1 MMERSPVMTTLTI
14 YTEKYDLNENVVNNG
29 MSGKVYLDMDNT
41 LGMQFKDIDEA
52 LDYIVKT
59 NLPIQ
64 RIEFDYVDK
73 DGVQMF
79 QKFNVAQ

>member
-1 MMERSPVMTTLTI
+1 MNTLTI
-14 YTEKYDLNENVVNNG
+14 YTEKYDLDENVVNNG
-29 MSGKVYLDMDNT
+29 LSGKAFL
-41 LGMQFKDIDEA
+41 DIDNKQGIPFLDIDAA
-52 LDYIVKT
+52 LEYIFKN

-79 QKFNVAQ
+79 QKYNIAN

>member
-1 MMERSPVMTTLTI
+1 MTTLTVYSSNFDKGEAI
-14 YTEKYDLNENVVNNG
+14 VNDG
-29 MSGKVYLDMDNT
+29 MSGKAFLDMDNT
-41 LGMQFKDIDEA
+41 LGMQFKDMDEA

-79 QKFNVAQ
+79 KKFMVEQE

>member
-1 MMERSPVMTTLTI
+1 MERPKLMNTLTI
-14 YTEKYDLNENVVNNG
+14 YTEKYDLSENVVNNG
-29 MSGKVYLDMDNT
+29 MSGKAFL
-41 LGMQFKDIDEA
+41 DIDNKLGIPFQDTDAA
-52 LDYIVKT
+52 LDYILK
-59 NLPIQ
+59 NDLPIQ

>member
-1 MMERSPVMTTLTI
+1 MNTLTI
-14 YTEKYDLNENVVNNG
+14 YTEKYDLSKNVVNNG
-29 MSGKVYLDMDNT
+29 MSGKAFLDMDNKF
-41 LGMQFKDIDEA
+41 GMQFKDIDAA
-52 LDYIVKT
+52 LEYTFKN

-79 QKFNVAQ
+79 QKYNIAN

>member
-1 MMERSPVMTTLTI
+1 MTTLTI

-29 MSGKVYLDMDNT
+29 MSGKVFLDMDNT
-41 LGMQFKDIDEA
+41 LGMQFKNVDEA
-52 LDYIVKT
+52 LEYIFKN
-59 NLPIQ
+59 NLSIQ

-79 QKFNVAQ
+79 QKFNVS